1 MLTKR
6 SLFALGLGGAA
17 TLTAS
22 HLFGGRN
29 VAVAASGKKGM
40 FEIIKSD
47 AEWRE
52 QLTEMQY
59 YVLREDG
66 TERPFTSPLND
77 EKRAGVFHCAGCDQE
92 LFLSETKY
100 DSGTGW
106 PSFWKD
112 IEGKVAYSTDY
123 VLLYPRTEEHCS
135 RCGGHLGHVFN
146 DGPQPTGKRHC
157 INGVALVFKP
167 ADGSEPVLG

>member
-1 MLTKR
+1 MTKR
-6 SLFALGLGGAA
+6 SFLTLGLGGAA
-17 TLTAS
+17 AAGIFKWWGANPATAATDS
-22 HLFGGRN
+22 
-29 VAVAASGKKGM
+29 A
-40 FEIIKSD
+40 FEIVKTEE
-47 AEWRE
+47 EWRA
-52 QLTEMQY
+52 QLTPMQY
-59 YVLREDG
+59 AVLREEA

-106 PSFWKD
+106 PSFWQE
-112 IEGKVAYSTDY
+112 IEGKVAYRTDY
-123 VLLYPRTEEHCS
+123 KLLIPRTEEHCS

-157 INGVALVFKP
+157 INGVALKFTP
-167 ADGSEPVLG
+167 ADGSEPVYG